1 MKKKK
6 RINFKKVIIFLV
18 LLLLIG
24 LVIFYI
30 FNLKVNT
37 VFINGNTILTE
48 QEIIDY
54 TKIKKNDYIYKIV
67 SSDIK
72 SSLLK
77 NDYISSVS
85 VKYHYNGDIDI
96 NIIEHEVLFTNNN
109 KYILDD
115 GSFIDMDKTLLGIPE
130 LISYNEELFDE
141 MIDSF
146 NKVDK
151 NILHKISE
159 IKYDVNKRF
168 LLYMNDSIEVYVIL
182 NKIENLN
189 KYNEIVNNLNGEKG
203 ILYLD
208 TGNYLEKK

>member
-67 SSDIK
+67 GSDIK

-130 LISYNEELFDE
+130 LVSYNEELFDE